1 MQRTSKKDWGADQI
15 GVLSVFQKA
24 IDTSIALGSLT
35 KRPLFMDRTDQTCLM
50 FSDLEKVCRFDM
62 RGVLFRP
69 NSKVAMSLK
78 NYETDISETPLL
90 APKTS
95 ILGIRPKRCLE
106 YSC

>member
-1 MQRTSKKDWGADQI
+1 
-15 GVLSVFQKA
+15 
-24 IDTSIALGSLT
+24 
-35 KRPLFMDRTDQTCLM
+35 MDRTDQTCLM